1 MPGTEFLYSTHGFT
15 VLAAIIEKVTGV
27 PFDKVGIN
35 LNTMIRYRTLLKAVF
50 RIRFFFPDS
59 DQTFFLSPYPDRPKI
74 RILPGIW
81 KNPDPIRKNPDP

>member
-50 RIRFFFPDS
+50 RIRVFFPGFGSDFFFESLSGSAKNPDS
-59 DQTFFLSPYPDRPKI
+59 
-74 RILPGIW
+74 IW